1 MVGEDKDAPGEVP
14 IGAEGRS
21 GWAVDV
27 VEAFSAAADGKA
39 EVKDEGVGVEV
50 FFDFPFPF
58 PLAALLGHGAPE
70 GATEPLEVGAAVAAE
85 GFGAARGGEV
95 AAGVDDGEVAVGGV
109 APETTSGLLHSASC
123 C

>member
-1 MVGEDKDAPGEVP
+1 MVWEDKDAPGEVLT
-14 IGAEGRS
+14 GAEGRS

-70 GATEPLEVGAAVAAE
+70 GATEPPEVGAAV
-85 GFGAARGGEV
+85 GFGAARGSEV
-95 AAGVDDGEVAVGGV
+95 AAGVDEGEIAVGGV
-109 APETTSGLLHSASC
+109 VPETTSGLLHSASC